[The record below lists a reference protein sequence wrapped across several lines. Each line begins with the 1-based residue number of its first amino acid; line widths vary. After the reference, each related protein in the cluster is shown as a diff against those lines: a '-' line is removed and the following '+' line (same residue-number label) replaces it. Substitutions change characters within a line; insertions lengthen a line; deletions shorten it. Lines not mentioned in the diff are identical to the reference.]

1 MLAEAVVADLRAGLA
16 RRRHMFQDDLQ
27 KGKAVPAAGIAKPA
41 TPNALRHSLATQ
53 LLESGYDMR
62 TVQEVLGHSD
72 VVTTM
77 ISAHVS
83 NRGGRGVRSPLDAR
97 GWRAARLVPVRRLTT
112 GRSRRGG
119 RWPMTCP
126 IPQPGNPPLQGVLAS
141 FLFSQRLDVVRS
153 RERSSPGRRKPEGEA
168 RGNPPQGARGHPSKR
183 SGGCK

>member
-83 NRGGRGVRSPLDAR
+83 NRGGRVYAARSTHGVGVRRD
-97 GWRAARLVPVRRLTT
+97 W
-112 GRSRRGG
+112 
-119 RWPMTCP
+119 CP
-126 IPQPGNPPLQGVLAS
+126 CA
-141 FLFSQRLDVVRS
+141 D
-153 RERSSPGRRKPEGEA
+153 
-168 RGNPPQGARGHPSKR
+168 
-183 SGGCK
+183 